1 MNDYSWYK
9 DNLPIMN
16 NYSWYKDNL
25 PIMNNYSWYKDNL
38 PIMNDKIAPG
48 FAELHDLHLLE
59 SLYNLPG
66 KPS

>member
-1 MNDYSWYK
+1 MND
-9 DNLPIMN
+9 
-16 NYSWYKDNL
+16 
-25 PIMNNYSWYKDNL
+25 YSWYKDNL

-66 KPS
+66 KPSWLIVSPQPTSRSK